1 MSLYRCAVCGSARVV
16 EDTENNGFSYGK
28 AAVGYAVFGVVG
40 TVAGINGKKNG
51 VFKCADCGHT
61 MMEPMDAKTKEIIDA
76 CVMFPEERAKHDWN
90 RLKSR
95 YPNIESGLAD
105 QTIAWKANSLQAAID
120 SVVEEANAEL
130 ERMRQMT
137 EEELDEDE
145 KQCDLRREANKQA
158 LNDEA
163 ELILIEKKAEIEKKK
178 AEMLAALP
186 EQLKTAQ
193 AEWDAVDKQIK
204 KAEKQRKKPKLL
216 LLVTLICYAAAAI
229 FGGLMKN
236 PQIGAVFSIVGFVFL
251 VWTIISALK
260 QSKIKK
266 TLENLKRD
274 FGNKTAALGEAKKI
288 KAEID
293 ANPPTLPE
301 LQLPDKETVVKN
313 LMEDRL
319 EISCASARSKIT
331 TDSFANRFD
340 RNEARMD
347 LAILLYK
354 IFLRYSDEIRLKQL
368 KKIVEEELPE
378 RLNDQRFKHMARQS
392 LWQCFAIL
400 KPKLELRSV
409 SVDYDADYDS
419 MTLSKYYQHFYR
431 LK

>member
-76 CVMFPEERAKHDWN
+76 CVMFPEERAKHNWN

-105 QTIAWKANSLQAAID
+105 QTIARKANSLQAAID

-145 KQCDLRREANKQA
+145 KQCDLRREAIKQA
-158 LNDEA
+158 FNDEA

-216 LLVTLICYAAAAI
+216 LLVTLICYAAAVI

-274 FGNKTAALGEAKKI
+274 FGNKTEALGAAKKI

-301 LQLPDKETVVKN
+301 LKLPDKETVVKN
-313 LMEDRL
+313 LMKDRL
-319 EISCASARSKIT
+319 EISCASARSKINKST
-331 TDSFANRFD
+331 GFIPD
-340 RNEARMD
+340 EARMD

-354 IFLRYSDEIRLKQL
+354 IFLRYADEIQKKKLKQ
-368 KKIVEEELPE
+368 IIREEIPQK
-378 RLNDQRFKHMARQS
+378 LNDQRFKQMSGQS
-392 LWQCFAIL
+392 LEGSLRIL
-400 KPKLELRSV
+400 TNKLDERFV
-409 SVDYDADYDS
+409 TVDSNADYDD
-419 MTLSKYYQHFYR
+419 LFGKEFKQIFYR

>member
-51 VFKCADCGHT
+51 VYKCADCGHT
-61 MMEPMDAKTKEIIDA
+61 MMKPMDDATKEIIDA
-76 CVMFPEERAKHDWN
+76 CVMFPEERDKHNWN

-105 QTIAWKANSLQAAID
+105 QTIARKANSLQAAID

-145 KQCDLRREANKQA
+145 KQCDLRREAVKQA
-158 LNDEA
+158 INDEA

-216 LLVTLICYAAAAI
+216 LLVTLICYAAAVI

-274 FGNKTAALGEAKKI
+274 FGNKTEALGAAKKI

-301 LQLPDKETVVKN
+301 LKLPDKETVVKN
-313 LMEDRL
+313 LMKDRL
-319 EISCASARSKIT
+319 EISCASARSKINKST
-331 TDSFANRFD
+331 GFIPD
-340 RNEARMD
+340 EARMD

-354 IFLRYSDEIRLKQL
+354 IFLRYGDEIRLKQL
-368 KKIVEEELPE
+368 KKIVEEDLPE
-378 RLNDQRFKHMARQS
+378 RLNDQRFKQMARQS
-392 LWQCFAIL
+392 LWSCFGIL
-400 KPKLELRSV
+400 KPKLESRSV
-409 SVDYDADYDS
+409 SVDYDTDYDV
-419 MTLSKYYQHFYR
+419 MALSKYYQDFYR